1 MRDAFTFVWF
11 VVGVAQSLVVLLPRS
26 KIIRQPFAPVR
37 LL

>member
-11 VVGVAQSLVVLLPRS
+11 VVGVAQSRVVLLQRS
-26 KIIRQPFAPVR
+26 KIIRQPSAPVR